1 MHRERSWR
9 YDPAMLTSGTPDI
22 RASIGESER
31 TLQITFGDRSRLATY
46 KTYLPE
52 QDLLLPPSLRDW
64 LPENHLAYCVSD
76 VVEQLDLS
84 AIESVYE
91 EEDRGQPPY
100 HPRMMTKMLVYGYC
114 VGVFSSR
121 RIQKR
126 LVEDVAFRVLAAGN
140 QPDFRTIADFRKLH
154 LKALEGLFQQ
164 VLRLVLEVGA
174 LKLGRVALD
183 GSKVKANA
191 SKHKAMSYGRMGET
205 EKRLR
210 EEVRKLLKQA
220 EATDEEEDKRYGR
233 ERQGDELPEELQ
245 RRETRIARIQ
255 EAKKA
260 LEERAREKAES
271 ENKDGQEAK
280 PESKA
285 QYNFT
290 DPESRILK
298 GPDGF
303 VQGYNTQV
311 GVEALFQLVVGQ
323 TVTQAA
329 NDKQQVVPLI
339 EAIEEQSGQRPKEVL
354 ADSGYCSE
362 ENLKYLAKRRMA
374 GFIATEKQKHGERNE
389 PCKRGPIPK
398 DASRVERMKRKLKT
412 KVGAAVYARR
422 KCMVEP
428 VFGQIKQARGFR
440 QFLLRGLHKVRGE
453 WALICMTHNLLKFH
467 KICYG

>member
-1 MHRERSWR
+1 M
-9 YDPAMLTSGTPDI
+9 AK
-22 RASIGESER
+22 
-31 TLQITFGDRSRLATY
+31 TY
-46 KTYLPE
+46 KTYLPD

-76 VVEQLDLS
+76 VVDQLDLS
-84 AIESVYE
+84 AIEAAVYE

-100 HPRMMTKMLVYGYC
+100 HPRMMTKILLYGYC

-121 RIQKR
+121 RIQKH

-154 LKALEGLFQQ
+154 LPALEELFQQ

-191 SKHKAMSYGRMGET
+191 SKHKAMSYGRMEET
-205 EKRLR
+205 EKLLR
-210 EEVRKLLKQA
+210 KEVQKLMKQA
-220 EATDEEEDKRYGR
+220 EAADEEEDKRYGR
-233 ERQGDELPEELQ
+233 DRREDELPEEMQ

-260 LEERAREKAES
+260 LEERAREKAKNEG
-271 ENKDGQEAK
+271 KDSKEAK
-280 PESKA
+280 PEAKA

-290 DPESRILK
+290 DAESRIMK
-298 GPDGF
+298 GSDGF

-311 GVEALFQLVVGQ
+311 AVEPLFQLVVGQ

-329 NDKQQVVPLI
+329 NDKQQMVPLI
-339 EAIEEQSGQRPKEVL
+339 EAIEEQSGQRPEEVL
-354 ADSGYCSE
+354 TDSGYCSE
-362 ENLKYLAKRRMA
+362 ENLKYLAKRRME
-374 GFIATEKQKHGERNE
+374 GFVATEKQKHGESSE
-389 PCKRGPIPK
+389 PCKRGPLPK
-398 DASRVERMKRKLKT
+398 DASRVERMERKLKT

-440 QFLLRGLHKVRGE
+440 QFLLRGLEKVRGE
-453 WALICMTHNLLKFH
+453 WALVCMTHNLLKFH
-467 KICYG
+467 KICYA

>member
-1 MHRERSWR
+1 M
-9 YDPAMLTSGTPDI
+9 AK
-22 RASIGESER
+22 
-31 TLQITFGDRSRLATY
+31 TY
-46 KTYLPE
+46 KTYLPD

-76 VVEQLDLS
+76 VVDQLDLS
-84 AIESVYE
+84 TIEAVYE

-100 HPRMMTKMLVYGYC
+100 HPRMMTKVLLYGYC

-154 LKALEGLFQQ
+154 LQALEKLFQQ

-191 SKHKAMSYGRMGET
+191 SKHKAMSYGRMEES

-210 EEVRKLLKQA
+210 EEVKTLMKQA
-220 EATDEEEDKRYGR
+220 EAVDEEEDKRYGR
-233 ERQGDELPEELQ
+233 DRHGEELPEELQ

-260 LEERAREKAES
+260 LEERAREKAKS
-271 ENKDGQEAK
+271 EDEDSKEAK
-280 PESKA
+280 PEPKI

-290 DPESRILK
+290 DPESRIMK
-298 GPDGF
+298 GSDGF

-311 GVEALFQLVVGQ
+311 AVEPLFQLVVGQ

-329 NDKQQVVPLI
+329 NDKEQMVPLI
-339 EAIEEQSGQRPKEVL
+339 KAIEEQSGQRPKEVL
-354 ADSGYCSE
+354 TDSGYCSD
-362 ENLKYLAKRRMA
+362 ENLKYLAKRRIE
-374 GFIATEKQKHGERNE
+374 GFVATEKQKHGEWRE
-389 PCKRGPIPK
+389 PCKRGPLPK
-398 DASRVERMKRKLKT
+398 DASRVERMKRKLTT

-422 KCMVEP
+422 KCTVEP

-440 QFLLRGLHKVRGE
+440 QFLLRGLEKVRGE
-453 WALICMTHNLLKFH
+453 WALVCMTHNLLKFH
-467 KICYG
+467 KICYE

>member
-1 MHRERSWR
+1 M
-9 YDPAMLTSGTPDI
+9 AK
-22 RASIGESER
+22 
-31 TLQITFGDRSRLATY
+31 TY

-64 LPENHLAYCVSD
+64 LPENHLVYCVSD
-76 VVEQLDLS
+76 VVDQLDLS

-100 HPRMMTKMLVYGYC
+100 HPRMMTKILVYGYC

-126 LVEDVAFRVLAAGN
+126 LEEDVAFRILAAGN

-154 LKALEGLFQQ
+154 LEALEELFQQ

-183 GSKVKANA
+183 GSKIKANA
-191 SKHKAMSYGRMGET
+191 SKHKAMSYGRMEET

-210 EEVRKLLKQA
+210 KEVQELLKEA
-220 EATDEEEDKRYGR
+220 EAVDEEEDKRYGR
-233 ERQGDELPEELQ
+233 ERQGEELPEELQ

-271 ENKDGQEAK
+271 EGKDGKEAK
-280 PESKA
+280 PEPKA

-298 GPDGF
+298 GSDGF

-311 GVEALFQLVVGQ
+311 AVEPIFQLIVGQ
-323 TVTQAA
+323 AVTQAA
-329 NDKQQVVPLI
+329 NDKQQVEPLV
-339 EAIEEQSGQRPKEVL
+339 EAVEEQSGQKPQEIL
-354 ADSGYCSE
+354 ADSGYCSDGNLEYLE
-362 ENLKYLAKRRMA
+362 EKEIE
-374 GFIATEKQKHGERNE
+374 GFVATEKQKHGERNE
-389 PCKRGPIPK
+389 PCKRGPLPK
-398 DASRVERMKRKLKT
+398 DASRVERMERKLKT

-422 KCMVEP
+422 KCIVEP
-428 VFGQIKQARGFR
+428 VFGQIKQARRFR
-440 QFLLRGLHKVRGE
+440 QFLLRGLQKVRGE

>member
-1 MHRERSWR
+1 M
-9 YDPAMLTSGTPDI
+9 AK
-22 RASIGESER
+22 
-31 TLQITFGDRSRLATY
+31 TY
-46 KTYLPE
+46 KTYLPD

-76 VVEQLDLS
+76 VVDQLDLS

-100 HPRMMTKMLVYGYC
+100 HPRMMTKVLLYGYC

-140 QPDFRTIADFRKLH
+140 QPDFRTISDFRKLH
-154 LKALEGLFQQ
+154 LKALKELFQQ

-191 SKHKAMSYGRMGET
+191 SKHKAMSYGRMEET

-210 EEVRKLLKQA
+210 AEVQELMKQA
-220 EATDEEEDKRYGR
+220 EAADEEEDKRYGR
-233 ERQGDELPEELQ
+233 DHQGEELPEELQ

-255 EAKKA
+255 EAQKA
-260 LEERAREKAES
+260 LKERAREKAES
-271 ENKDGQEAK
+271 EGKDGKEAK
-280 PESKA
+280 PEPKA

-290 DPESRILK
+290 DPQSRIMK
-298 GPDGF
+298 GSDGF
-303 VQGYNTQV
+303 VQGYNTQIA
-311 GVEALFQLVVGQ
+311 VEPLFQLVVGQ
-323 TVTQAA
+323 TVTQAT

-339 EAIEEQSGQRPKEVL
+339 EAIREQSGQRPEEVL

-362 ENLKYLAKRRMA
+362 ENLKYLARKRME
-374 GFIATEKQKHGERNE
+374 GFVATEKQKHGERNE
-389 PCKRGPIPK
+389 PCQRGPLPE
-398 DASRVERMKRKLKT
+398 DASRVERMERKLKT

-428 VFGQIKQARGFR
+428 VFGQIKQGRGFR
-440 QFLLRGLHKVRGE
+440 QFLLRGLEKIRGE
-453 WALICMTHNLLKFH
+453 WALICTTHNLLKFH
-467 KICYG
+467 KICYE